1 MSNKLILVVDDN
13 DINRML
19 PSVLL
24 KPYGIHVLECSNG
37 WEALEL
43 IKIQRVDC
51 MLIDISMPSFTGL
64 DLISHILKNSKY
76 SEIKLIAYTADAAM
90 QDEDQFLQLGF
101 HQVLIKPVSAKDLL
115 SAIGVAQMRAS

>member
-19 PSVLL
+19 PSILL

-51 MLIDISMPSFTGL
+51 MLIDISMPSFTGI

-76 SEIKLIAYTADAAM
+76 AEIKLIAYTADSAM

>member
-13 DINRML
+13 EINRML

-43 IKIQRVDC
+43 IRTQRVDC

-76 SEIKLIAYTADAAM
+76 AEIKLIAYTADASM
-90 QDEDQFLQLGF
+90 HDEGQFLQLGF

-115 SAIGVAQMRAS
+115 NAIGIAQMQTS